1 MTPGPSDY
9 LLPDNL
15 SNKGKY
21 VLSQRR
27 GKGTR
32 PFDMEKK
39 FTVGYWKTN
48 ENPAPGKYEKPSDF
62 GVYGDSKYYK
72 TIKI

>member
-1 MTPGPSDY
+1 MND
-9 LLPDNL
+9 
-15 SNKGKY
+15 KGRF

-32 PFDMEKK
+32 PFDREMK

-48 ENPAPGKYEKPSDF
+48 ENPGPTDYEKPSEF

-72 TIKI
+72 TLRQSIST